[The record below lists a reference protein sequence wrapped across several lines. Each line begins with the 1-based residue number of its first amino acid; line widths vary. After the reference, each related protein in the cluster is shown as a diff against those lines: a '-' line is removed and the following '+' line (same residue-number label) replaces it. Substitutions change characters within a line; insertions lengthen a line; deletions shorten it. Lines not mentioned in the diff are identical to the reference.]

1 MASIARDQNRLRVD
15 NYAGSQYHLIGLALR
30 GEKSPCMATTSD
42 AWISDNPAEKQAAVE
57 ACQYC
62 PAIRECYE
70 FGRATRT
77 EFGIYGGH
85 DFSHG
90 PRQIGR
96 AHV

>member
-30 GEKSPCMATTSD
+30 GEKSPCMATASD
-42 AWISDNPAEKQAAVE
+42 AWISDNLTEKQAAAE
-57 ACQYC
+57 ACQHC

-77 EFGIYGGH
+77 EFGVYGGW
-85 DFSHG
+85 DFSNG
-90 PRQIGR
+90 PKRTE
-96 AHV
+96 